1 MWVCVSV
8 YVHGHRQTDTHT
20 HTHTMEYYSAIKK
33 NETMPSATKWMDLEI
48 TIQSEVSRTE
58 EDKYRSLSWG
68 IWKDD
73 INELIYKT
81 EIDSQT

>member
-1 MWVCVSV
+1 M
-8 YVHGHRQTDTHT
+8 YMDTDRQTHT

>member
-1 MWVCVSV
+1 M
-8 YVHGHRQTDTHT
+8 YMDTDRQTHTHT

-58 EDKYRSLSWG
+58 EDKYRSLS
-68 IWKDD
+68 
-73 INELIYKT
+73 
-81 EIDSQT
+81 